1 VHPSTPALCYGRNPE
16 MSLAPHFPSCPFFH
30 AVLVTLLASSDMIC
44 LFAGCPC
51 SNPGTRMFL
60 LHATL
65 RQKLYR
71 KRRRSPVNVSSL
83 VLLCGQTIQKEVDS
97 SFLIMARIFTCL
109 PSETTTRIKRVF
121 GYCHALHPLTPI
133 SHMTPLSITRCK
145 WQDSVTLHQI
155 SCG

>member
-1 VHPSTPALCYGRNPE
+1 
-16 MSLAPHFPSCPFFH
+16 MSLAPHSPSCPFFH
-30 AVLVTLLASSDMIC
+30 AVLVALLASSDVIC
-44 LFAGCPC
+44 LFAGYLC
-51 SNPGTRMFL
+51 SNPGMFL

-83 VLLCGQTIQKEVDS
+83 VLLCGQIIQKEVDS
-97 SFLIMARIFTCL
+97 SFLIMARTFTCL
-109 PSETTTRIKRVF
+109 PSETTTRIIRVF

-133 SHMTPLSITRCK
+133 SHMTPLSITKCE